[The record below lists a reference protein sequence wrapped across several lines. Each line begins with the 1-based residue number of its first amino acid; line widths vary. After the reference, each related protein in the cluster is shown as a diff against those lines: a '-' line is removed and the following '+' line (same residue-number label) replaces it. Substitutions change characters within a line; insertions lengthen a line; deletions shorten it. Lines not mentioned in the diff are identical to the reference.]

1 MMRNFTLVLALVAM
15 TVLACAP
22 SQSAASKNKVST
34 AATSAAAAAGLMP
47 AGCHY
52 RQVGTV
58 TTPDPVCTPGAT
70 NPLVTEANLASTI
83 CRAGSARTVQL
94 SEAFIAPIKRRLM
107 VAYHAAEPAGDYE
120 LDHLVPLE
128 VGGAPSTVTNLWPE
142 LNSHPA
148 PGVAN
153 VKDPV
158 EDYVHHAICARTMT
172 LRKGQQIFMTGEWA
186 TLVDDPAVHSQIP
199 HAAAG

>member
-1 MMRNFTLVLALVAM
+1 MRNSTLVLTLVAI
-15 TVLACAP
+15 TVLACGP
-22 SQSAASKNKVST
+22 PQLAASKNKVST
-34 AATSAAAAAGLMP
+34 AATAAAAAAGLMP
-47 AGCHY
+47 ADCHY

-70 NPLVTEANLASTI
+70 NPLVTQANLASTI
-83 CRAGSARTVQL
+83 CQAGSARTVQL

-107 VAYHAAEPAGDYE
+107 VAYHAAEPAGNYE

-128 VGGAPSTVTNLWPE
+128 VGGARSTATNLWPE

-172 LRKGQQIFMTGEWA
+172 LQRGRQIFMTGQWA
-186 TLVDDPAVHSQIP
+186 TLVDDPAVHPHIP
-199 HAAAG
+199 HPPAD